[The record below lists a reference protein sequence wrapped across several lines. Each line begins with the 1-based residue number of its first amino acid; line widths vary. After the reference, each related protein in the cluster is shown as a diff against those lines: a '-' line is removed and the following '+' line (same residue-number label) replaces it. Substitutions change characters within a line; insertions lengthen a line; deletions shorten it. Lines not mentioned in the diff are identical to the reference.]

1 MMVHANRDLNKINSS
16 KKKMGI
22 DEQEI
27 ERMVQLSKRQ
37 IRTFTHAGFLS
48 DELTQV
54 NAVIK

>member
-1 MMVHANRDLNKINSS
+1 
-16 KKKMGI
+16 MGI